1 MIKDKNLEGLI
12 GNTPMVMIKY
22 EYLGKEKYLY
32 AKLEYY
38 NFTGSIKD
46 RMVNYILQE
55 AIKKGELTENQPI
68 IEATSG
74 NTGISL
80 AAIGAYYKHPVHI
93 FMPDWVSLERRKIM
107 EMYGAK
113 VYLVSRE
120 EGGFLEAIK
129 RADELAN
136 KIKGYRS
143 KQFDNLNNVKAHYE
157 STAKEIV
164 NTLKDIG
171 GFVSGI
177 GTGGT
182 LMGVGKYLKEHFP
195 KTKIYGME
203 PDTMPILSKGENK
216 GSHLIEGIG
225 DDFIPSI
232 VEKELLDEVIAVND
246 LDSIQMARKIARELG
261 LGVGISSG
269 ANFLAGVIAG
279 ENTPN
284 MVTVFPDDNKKYI
297 STKLSEEMNN
307 NEKYM
312 SNKIK
317 LIGMEKI

>member
-1 MIKDKNLEGLI
+1 MIKNLDGFI

-55 AIKKGELTENQPI
+55 AIRNGELTENQPI
-68 IEATSG
+68 VEATSG

-113 VYLVSRE
+113 VYLVSRK

-129 RADELAN
+129 RADELSSQ
-136 KIKGYRS
+136 IKGYRS
-143 KQFDNLNNVKAHYE
+143 KQFDNINNVKAHYE
-157 STAKEIV
+157 STAREIV
-164 NTLKDIG
+164 DNLKDIG

-182 LMGVGKYLKEHFP
+182 LMGVGKYLKEHLP
-195 KTKIYGME
+195 KAKIYGME
-203 PDTMPILSKGENK
+203 PDTMPILTKGVNT

-232 VEKELLDEVIAVND
+232 VDKEIIDEVIVVND
-246 LDSIQMARKIARELG
+246 LDSIQMSKKIARELG

-269 ANFLAGVIAG
+269 ANFLAGVIAS
-279 ENTPN
+279 EYTHNI
-284 MVTVFPDDNKKYI
+284 VTVFPDDNKKYI
-297 STKLSEEMNN
+297 STKLSEEMND
-307 NEKYM
+307 NEKYI
-312 SNKIK
+312 SHKIK
-317 LIGMEKI
+317 LIGMEKV

>member
-1 MIKDKNLEGLI
+1 MNKNLDGLI
-12 GNTPMVMIKY
+12 GNTPMVKIRY
-22 EYLGKEKYLY
+22 QYQGKEKDIY

-46 RMVNYILQE
+46 RMVNYILE
-55 AIKKGELTENQPI
+55 KAIEKGELTQNQPI

-74 NTGISL
+74 NTGIAL

-93 FMPDWVSLERRKIM
+93 FMPDWVSAERKTIM

-120 EGGFLEAIK
+120 EGGFIEAIK
-129 RADELAN
+129 RADALA
-136 KIKGYRS
+136 KEIGGYRS
-143 KQFDNLNNVKAHYE
+143 RQFDNPNNVKAHYE
-157 STAKEIV
+157 ATAKEIV
-164 NTLKDIG
+164 NTVENIG

-182 LMGVGKYLKEHFP
+182 LMGIGMYLKEHFP
-195 KTKIYGME
+195 ETKIYGME
-203 PDTMPILSKGENK
+203 PDAMPILSKGITT

-232 VEKELLDEVIAVND
+232 VERKWMDKVIVVND

-279 ENTPN
+279 ENTSN

-297 STKLSEEMNN
+297 STKLAEEIENDR
-307 NEKYM
+307 KYIA
-312 SNKIK
+312 NQIK
-317 LIGMEKI
+317 LIGMEKK

>member
-22 EYLGKEKYLY
+22 EYLGEEKYLY

-232 VEKELLDEVIAVND
+232 VEKELLDEVIVVND